1 MGPKKKLLGIIASLV
16 GALVGALVLPPSD
29 GAMVGLPLSVGAVG
43 AAVPLVVG
51 AVVPLVVGAVVFGV
65 GAVVPLGVGAT
76 VFGVG
81 ANVGDAATT
90 LKALVFISFC
100 QFDVA
105 PLMLRT
111 DQV

>member
-43 AAVPLVVG
+43 AAVPLAVGAAVPLVVG

-65 GAVVPLGVGAT
+65 GSRA
-76 VFGVG
+76 FGCG
-81 ANVGDAATT
+81 CYCFRSRGKCGRRRNN
-90 LKALVFISFC
+90 
-100 QFDVA
+100 
-105 PLMLRT
+105 
-111 DQV
+111 